1 MSDLATEMRP
11 MMGSIRGNHPRST
24 GFGVR
29 EPANTGGLIVHQAI
43 STCEN
48 QKHIFA
54 VMNSLSKM
62 PRLSKNDG
70 FNMIFGFPMVN
81 LPLLYYIIYN
91 IIYIIYIIFYIYIY
105 IYSQGGSTCLKH
117 LRSCRGLSDETSFTA
132 KIVPLGSYRQA
143 KCDQI
148 QASRWF

>member
-1 MSDLATEMRP
+1 

-29 EPANTGGLIVHQAI
+29 QPAKTGGLIVHQAI

-62 PRLSKNDG
+62 PRLSRNDG
-70 FNMIFGFPMVN
+70 VNMIFGFPIVN
-81 LPLLYYIIYN
+81 LQLLYYIIYIYII
-91 IIYIIYIIFYIYIY
+91 IIYILLYIYIHE
-105 IYSQGGSTCLKH
+105 G
-117 LRSCRGLSDETSFTA
+117 
-132 KIVPLGSYRQA
+132 VPHV
-143 KCDQI
+143 
-148 QASRWF
+148 